1 MRWALLARG
10 YHPRNALHAGPMGRV
25 ATAMFLRTYSR
36 GERVY
41 LAMLARGYRG
51 AMPQL
56 VPLSF
61 GRADAGFVALVAV
74 ALLPLRVTGAI
85 P

>member
-1 MRWALLARG
+1 MASAL
-10 YHPRNALHAGPMGRV
+10 
-25 ATAMFLRTYSR
+25 FLRTYAR

-56 VPLSF
+56 VPLSS
-61 GRADAGFVALVAV
+61 GRSDAAFVALVLLAV
-74 ALLPLRVTGAI
+74 LPLRVIGAA